1 MWAGLFWSRA
11 LLSLST
17 ALFLGYALYVSG
29 LDGVKEV
36 LRSIWLKSLILLFFV
51 PFISGLWSADKYSWL
66 VAIFNKLPLLIF
78 PFTLP
83 AFREIN
89 QIWSKRLLYILI
101 GLIMLSILYST
112 WNYVT
117 IPNISIS
124 YLKAKVLKVWMQ
136 DDHVRYS
143 LLMLISLLW
152 VIHHFFISTV
162 RKEKS
167 WIGYIFIGIS
177 GIFIHILA
185 TKTGILGF
193 YLLITLLIIY
203 KVKGF
208 VRLGF
213 IAVLFSTPLFAWFL
227 IPSFQNRFRFVL
239 WDFQHYSR
247 GGYVEG
253 LSDTPRVLSWQAGFD
268 IFTNNIFMGV
278 GAGDVKTSTV
288 NWYLRNSPHLK
299 DYEKLIPSNEILLY
313 ACIGGLLSGLVMLL
327 ILGIP
332 FFLRQRQSFLWVGF
346 HSLIIMI
353 SMYEV
358 NLETQFGV
366 FLYAFFGMLFFTI
379 STQDHTSSRSS
390 IAK

>member
-299 DYEKLIPSNEILLY
+299 DYERLIPSNEILLY

-366 FLYAFFGMLFFTI
+366 FLYAFFSMLFFTI
-379 STQDHTSSRSS
+379 SSQDHTSSISS